1 MEVKPAGHIPYTE
14 AIWNEY
20 KERLVNTLREK
31 AIDAD
36 TIYEDTDLK
45 NYIVSYVESE
55 LMNEKKDNER
65 LLLNTNIRLVH
76 LEIDS
81 KNGKKVYPL
90 INEYRGHHLMKT
102 FYFYKDQDNQ
112 CKLGCVDVKQSSI
125 IIP

>member
-1 MEVKPAGHIPYTE
+1 MELKPAGKIPYTE
-14 AIWNEY
+14 AVWNEY

-36 TIYEDTDLK
+36 TIYEDVDLK
-45 NYIVSYVESE
+45 NYIVSYVENE

-81 KNGKKVYPL
+81 KDGKKVFPL
-90 INEYRGHHLMKT
+90 INEYHGHHLMRT
-102 FYFYKDQDNQ
+102 FYFYKDLHNQ
-112 CKLGCVDVKQSSI
+112 CTLGCVDFKQSSI